1 MDVREAVD
9 SSSWPDVDSQPL
21 SLEDSWRLRV
31 TAAHVFAIMKSRD
44 VQNFGKVLG
53 FLETTHKLLPRL
65 VPAIKHMK
73 ILFGLKTMIIMWML
87 KEHKGM
93 VETVTQILRFFPHK
107 LPQYQDQCSPRE
119 MLVMRKNHVDFRNLA
134 QALAVDKERLEDYMK
149 TQMEKQYGE
158 RYAQKVEERLLHYL
172 HLLEAE
178 LPRDTY
184 IAEIMR
190 KDGPMTAEDRLLL
203 ELITSKSDTIAA
215 TLRTLLHCARD
226 QNRSA
231 DGGRE
236 HPQPCGEGGTR
247 SRTQSSSPQF
257 CSRHQRWVRSIL
269 RGCPDE
275 SSEEQQNQ
283 NQTKP
288 SSSPLLFQSSSSSSS
303 QDLTPSDL
311 VPCPPQKPVS
321 QTSPPAAAEP
331 ENHGAGPNSLGDTAP
346 PSLLLPVIRLV
357 DVAAMWSSC
366 SGSKSSSERL
376 VLLGGKRSCSPQ
388 DPGPFLQDP
397 GPFLQD
403 PGPFLQDP
411 GPFLQDLGPFLQDPG
426 PFLQDLGPFL
436 QDPGPFLQDLGPFL
450 QDPGPFLQDP
460 GPFLQDPGP
469 FLQDQ
474 GPFTPNSSSVSSSS
488 GAAAHRN
495 QLSSRAAELQ
505 SDRLQRLQTDRLQRL
520 QSDRLQRLQTDRL
533 QPVVTLTRLSTEECQ
548 RLTRRTATAA
558 VRKDATKRGSCVEEQ
573 TRDTAESSDSSFD
586 VNVLYSTGSSDG
598 EDSRHSDSS
607 YRPRVKAL

>member
-1 MDVREAVD
+1 MDGRDPQAGCVKTLQRLPVWIIEHVWAHKIMDVREAVD

-215 TLRTLLHCARD
+215 TLRTLLHCGSIH
-226 QNRSA
+226 Q
-231 DGGRE
+231 
-236 HPQPCGEGGTR
+236 HP
-247 SRTQSSSPQF
+247 
-257 CSRHQRWVRSIL
+257 
-269 RGCPDE
+269 
-275 SSEEQQNQ
+275 
-283 NQTKP
+283 
-288 SSSPLLFQSSSSSSS
+288 
-303 QDLTPSDL
+303 
-311 VPCPPQKPVS
+311 PVVFIS
-321 QTSPPAAAEP
+321 HYQTSALTAEQALPPP
-331 ENHGAGPNSLGDTAP
+331 
-346 PSLLLPVIRLV
+346 
-357 DVAAMWSSC
+357 
-366 SGSKSSSERL
+366 
-376 VLLGGKRSCSPQ
+376 RSCFQ
-388 DPGPFLQDP
+388 CER
-397 GPFLQD
+397 
-403 PGPFLQDP
+403 
-411 GPFLQDLGPFLQDPG
+411 
-426 PFLQDLGPFL
+426 
-436 QDPGPFLQDLGPFL
+436 
-450 QDPGPFLQDP
+450 
-460 GPFLQDPGP
+460 
-469 FLQDQ
+469 
-474 GPFTPNSSSVSSSS
+474 V
-488 GAAAHRN
+488 
-495 QLSSRAAELQ
+495 
-505 SDRLQRLQTDRLQRL
+505 
-520 QSDRLQRLQTDRL
+520 
-533 QPVVTLTRLSTEECQ
+533 PV
-548 RLTRRTATAA
+548 
-558 VRKDATKRGSCVEEQ
+558 KRGAS
-573 TRDTAESSDSSFD
+573 
-586 VNVLYSTGSSDG
+586 
-598 EDSRHSDSS
+598 
-607 YRPRVKAL
+607 P